1 MMRSL
6 VSLRTALPSD
16 ASVLA
21 ELWADVL
28 RRADHAEQIADLVK
42 VIEAAAESPGERLV
56 VAEYD
61 GEVAGAVHLRCTTM
75 SPINLEPLVQ
85 AISPHV
91 FPQFRRRGV
100 GRALMEA
107 AVSYAE
113 ELGIGHVATAAASGS
128 RDANRF
134 MARLALG
141 PQAVLRVAATPLVR
155 AKLTAQRPA
164 VTGSG
169 GRHLTQVLAARRSM
183 RRSGQHAAARRRPRL
198 RAAPARSRQD
208 LRFAA
213 GISAQVI
220 RDVHTRLPRSSVMT
234 TS

>member
-6 VSLRTALPSD
+6 VSLRAALPSD
-16 ASVLA
+16 APLLA

-28 RRADHAEQIADLVK
+28 RRAEHPERVADLLK
-42 VIEAAAESPGERLV
+42 VIETAAESPVDRLV

-75 SPINLEPLVQ
+75 SPINLEPLVL
-85 AISPHV
+85 AIAPHV

-100 GRALMEA
+100 GRALMET

-113 ELGIGHVATAAASGS
+113 ELGVAHVATAAASGS

-141 PQAVLRVAATPLVR
+141 PQAVFRVAATPMVR

-164 VTGSG
+164 VAGSR
-169 GRHLTQVLAARRSM
+169 GRHLSQVLAARRSM
-183 RRSGQHAAARRRPRL
+183 RRSGQ
-198 RAAPARSRQD
+198 APP
-208 LRFAA
+208 L
-213 GISAQVI
+213 G
-220 RDVHTRLPRSSVMT
+220 DVRG
-234 TS
+234 

>member
-28 RRADHAEQIADLVK
+28 RRADHAERLADLVK
-42 VIEAAAESPGERLV
+42 VIEAAAESPDDRLV
-56 VAEYD
+56 IAEYD

-113 ELGIGHVATAAASGS
+113 ELGIGYVATAASSGS

-155 AKLTAQRPA
+155 AKGAEYFVVSANSLPQY
-164 VTGSG
+164 
-169 GRHLTQVLAARRSM
+169 AANYSALDAYL
-183 RRSGQHAAARRRPRL
+183 SQHFRKIND
-198 RAAPARSRQD
+198 QDGIIYD
-208 LRFAA
+208 LR
-213 GISAQVI
+213 Q
-220 RDVHTRLPRSSVMT
+220 
-234 TS
+234 

>member
-6 VSLRTALPSD
+6 VSLRSALPSD
-16 ASVLA
+16 APVLA

-28 RRADHAEQIADLVK
+28 RRADPDEQVADLVK
-42 VIEAAAESPGERLV
+42 VIEAAAESSADRLV

-61 GEVAGAVHLRCTTM
+61 GEVAGAVHLRRTTM

-113 ELGIGHVATAAASGS
+113 ELGISHVATAAASGS

-141 PQAVLRVAATPLVR
+141 PQAVLRVAATHVVR
-155 AKLTAQRPA
+155 AKLTAQRPV
-164 VTGSG
+164 VTGTG

-183 RRSGQHAAARRRPRL
+183 RRSGHPPPL
-198 RAAPARSRQD
+198 
-208 LRFAA
+208 
-213 GISAQVI
+213 G
-220 RDVHTRLPRSSVMT
+220 DVRG
-234 TS
+234 

>member
-1 MMRSL
+1 MFRSL
-6 VSLRTALPSD
+6 VALRSALPSD
-16 ASVLA
+16 APVLA

-28 RRADHAEQIADLVK
+28 RRADHADRVADLVK
-42 VIEAAAESPGERLV
+42 VIEIAAESPVERLV

-61 GEVAGAVHLRCTTM
+61 GEVAGAVHLRSTTM

-91 FPQFRRRGV
+91 LPQFRRRGV
-100 GRALMEA
+100 GRALMDA
-107 AVSYAE
+107 AVTYAE
-113 ELGIGHVATAAASGS
+113 ELGISYVATAAASGS

-141 PQAVLRVAATPLVR
+141 PQATLRVAATHLVR
-155 AKLTAQRPA
+155 AKLTAQRPS

-183 RRSGQHAAARRRPRL
+183 RRSGQTPPL
-198 RAAPARSRQD
+198 GD
-208 LRFAA
+208 LR
-213 GISAQVI
+213 G
-220 RDVHTRLPRSSVMT
+220 
-234 TS
+234 

>member
-28 RRADHAEQIADLVK
+28 RRADHAERIADLVK
-42 VIEAAAESPGERLV
+42 VIEAAAESPSDRLV
-56 VAEYD
+56 IAEYD

-113 ELGIGHVATAAASGS
+113 ELGIGYVATAASSGS

-169 GRHLTQVLAARRSM
+169 GRPLTQVLAARRSM
-183 RRSGQHAAARRRPRL
+183 RRSG
-198 RAAPARSRQD
+198 
-208 LRFAA
+208 
-213 GISAQVI
+213 
-220 RDVHTRLPRSSVMT
+220 HTRPLGDVRG
-234 TS
+234 

>member
-6 VSLRTALPSD
+6 VSLRAALPSD
-16 ASVLA
+16 APLLA

-28 RRADHAEQIADLVK
+28 RRAEHPERVADLLK
-42 VIEAAAESPGERLV
+42 VIETAAESPVDRLV

-75 SPINLEPLVQ
+75 SPINLEPLVL

-113 ELGIGHVATAAASGS
+113 ELGVAHVATAAASGS

-141 PQAVLRVAATPLVR
+141 PQAVFRVAATHLVR

-164 VTGSG
+164 VAGSR
-169 GRHLTQVLAARRSM
+169 GRHLSQVLAARRSM
-183 RRSGQHAAARRRPRL
+183 RRSGQ
-198 RAAPARSRQD
+198 APP
-208 LRFAA
+208 L
-213 GISAQVI
+213 G
-220 RDVHTRLPRSSVMT
+220 DVRG
-234 TS
+234 

>member
-28 RRADHAEQIADLVK
+28 RRADHAERVADLVK
-42 VIEAAAESPGERLV
+42 VIEAAAESPGDRLVV

-75 SPINLEPLVQ
+75 TPINLEPLVQ

-113 ELGIGHVATAAASGS
+113 ELGIGHVATAASSGS

-134 MARLALG
+134 MARLAWVPWPCCG
-141 PQAVLRVAATPLVR
+141 WPPVR
-155 AKLTAQRPA
+155 
-164 VTGSG
+164 SC
-169 GRHLTQVLAARRSM
+169 
-183 RRSGQHAAARRRPRL
+183 
-198 RAAPARSRQD
+198 APS
-208 LRFAA
+208 
-213 GISAQVI
+213 
-220 RDVHTRLPRSSVMT
+220 
-234 TS
+234 

>member
-6 VSLRTALPSD
+6 VSLRAALPSD
-16 ASVLA
+16 APLLA

-28 RRADHAEQIADLVK
+28 RRAEHPERVADLLK
-42 VIEAAAESPGERLV
+42 VIETAAESPVDRLV

-75 SPINLEPLVQ
+75 SPINLEPLVL
-85 AISPHV
+85 AIAPHV

-100 GRALMEA
+100 GRALMET

-113 ELGIGHVATAAASGS
+113 ELGVAHVATAAASGS

-141 PQAVLRVAATPLVR
+141 PQAVFRVAATHLVR

-164 VTGSG
+164 VAGSR
-169 GRHLTQVLAARRSM
+169 GRHLSQVLAARRSM
-183 RRSGQHAAARRRPRL
+183 RRSGQ
-198 RAAPARSRQD
+198 APP
-208 LRFAA
+208 L
-213 GISAQVI
+213 G
-220 RDVHTRLPRSSVMT
+220 DVRG
-234 TS
+234 

>member
-1 MMRSL
+1 M
-6 VSLRTALPSD
+6 
-16 ASVLA
+16 VLEA
-21 ELWADVL
+21 C
-28 RRADHAEQIADLVK
+28 
-42 VIEAAAESPGERLV
+42 AAADEEGQQVEVFV
-56 VAEYD
+56 V
-61 GEVAGAVHLRCTTM
+61 EVAGAVHLRCTTM

-113 ELGIGHVATAAASGS
+113 ELGIGYVATAATSGS

-169 GRHLTQVLAARRSM
+169 GRPLTQVLAARRSM
-183 RRSGQHAAARRRPRL
+183 RRSGQPPPL
-198 RAAPARSRQD
+198 
-208 LRFAA
+208 
-213 GISAQVI
+213 G
-220 RDVHTRLPRSSVMT
+220 DVRG
-234 TS
+234 

>member
-16 ASVLA
+16 APALA

-28 RRADHAEQIADLVK
+28 RRADHAERVADLVT
-42 VIEAAAESPGERLV
+42 VIEAAAESPDDRLV

-61 GEVAGAVHLRCTTM
+61 GELAGAVHLRCTTM

-107 AVSYAE
+107 AVTYAE
-113 ELGIGHVATAAASGS
+113 ELGVGHVATAAAAGS

-141 PQAVLRVAATPLVR
+141 PQAVFRVAATQVVR
-155 AKLTAQRPA
+155 AKLTARRPA
-164 VTGSG
+164 VAGSG
-169 GRHLTQVLAARRSM
+169 GRPLSQVLAARRSM
-183 RRSGQHAAARRRPRL
+183 RRSGHTPPL
-198 RAAPARSRQD
+198 
-208 LRFAA
+208 
-213 GISAQVI
+213 G
-220 RDVHTRLPRSSVMT
+220 DVRG
-234 TS
+234 

>member
-28 RRADHAEQIADLVK
+28 RRADHAERIADLVK
-42 VIEAAAESPGERLV
+42 VIEAAAESPADRLV
-56 VAEYD
+56 IAEYD

-113 ELGIGHVATAAASGS
+113 ELGIGYVATAASSGS

-141 PQAVLRVAATPLVR
+141 PAVLRVAATPLVR
-155 AKLTAQRPA
+155 AKLTAQRP

-183 RRSGQHAAARRRPRL
+183 RRSG
-198 RAAPARSRQD
+198 
-208 LRFAA
+208 
-213 GISAQVI
+213 
-220 RDVHTRLPRSSVMT
+220 HTRPLGDVRG
-234 TS
+234 